1 MARPVPLIAV
11 AGAVALS
18 ACAAPAYKV
27 PQVAASL
34 PATYKEVGP
43 WTPAAPADDAAR
55 GAWWTVFNDPQL
67 DQLETQLS
75 AASPTLAQAVARYD
89 AARAFLA
96 QARADLFPMIGLD
109 GSAGR
114 SRQSADR
121 PGGNG
126 HPVQGDDF
134 VVGAAV
140 SYEPDLWGRVRN
152 QVAAGKAEAEA
163 TNADLAATRLSLQ
176 AELADTYLALRSL
189 DVQAR
194 VLDSAV
200 ANFTKALELTQA
212 RHRGGAASGVDVG
225 QAETQLNT
233 ARAARSEVAAQRAL
247 LEHAVASLVGQ
258 PASGFS
264 INVAEQLPPL
274 PATPVSAPSV
284 LLQRRPDVA
293 AAERRAFAANR
304 RIGVA
309 RAAFFP
315 DVTLSA
321 TGGFE
326 TTQSHQSLLTT
337 PTNFWS
343 LGADAALAIFDGG
356 RRAAGVRAAKAG
368 FDEAA
373 GAYRATVLG
382 AFQEVEDNLALLN
395 HLAEETAQEQA
406 ALDAARRTEALALTR
421 YRQGAATYLDAV
433 QAQSSALDAERTVV
447 ALQARRLQAGVNL
460 VRALGGG
467 WTAPAPATA
476 DS

>member
-1 MARPVPLIAV
+1 MARLSHLLASAVIA
-11 AGAVALS
+11 ALNG
-18 ACAAPAYKV
+18 CAAPAYKV
-27 PQVAASL
+27 PQVAATL
-34 PATYKEVGP
+34 PAAYKEAGP
-43 WTPAAPADDAAR
+43 WTPAAPADAAAR

-75 AASPTLAQAVARYD
+75 AANPTLAQAVARYD
-89 AARAFLA
+89 QARAFLA
-96 QARADLFPMIGLD
+96 QARADYFPTLGLN

-126 HPVQGDDF
+126 HSVQGDDF
-134 VVGAAV
+134 VVGAAI

-152 QVAAGKAEAEA
+152 QVAAGQAEAQA
-163 TNADLAATRLSLQ
+163 SAADLAATRLSLQ
-176 AELADTYLALRSL
+176 AELADTYLSLRSL

-194 VLDSAV
+194 VLDAAV
-200 ANFTKALELTQA
+200 ANFAKALELTQA
-212 RHRGGAASGVDVG
+212 RHRGGAVSGVDVG

-247 LEHAVASLVGQ
+247 LEHAIASLVGQ
-258 PASGFS
+258 PASAFS
-264 INVAEQLPPL
+264 LAVADQLPPL

-315 DVTLSA
+315 NIALSA

-326 TTQSHQSLLTT
+326 TTSLHRSLLTT
-337 PTNFWS
+337 PTSFWS

-373 GAYRATVLG
+373 GAYRATVLE

-395 HLAEETAQEQA
+395 HLAEEAQQEQA
-406 ALDAARRTEALALTR
+406 ALEAARRTEALALTR
-421 YRQGAATYLDAV
+421 YKQGAATYLDAV
-433 QAQSSALDAERTVV
+433 QAQTAALDAEQAVV

-467 WTAPAPATA
+467 WTAPVAA

>member
-1 MARPVPLIAV
+1 MARSDRLRFAA
-11 AGAVALS
+11 AGAAAAVLTS
-18 ACAAPAYKV
+18 CAAPAYKV
-27 PQVAASL
+27 PQVAATL
-34 PATYKEVGP
+34 PSAYKEAGP
-43 WTPAAPADDAAR
+43 WTPAAPADAAAR

-75 AASPTLAQAVARYD
+75 AANPNLAQAVARYD
-89 AARAFLA
+89 QARAFLA
-96 QARADLFPMIGLD
+96 QARADFFPTIDLN

-114 SRQSADR
+114 SRLSADR
-121 PGGNG
+121 PNG
-126 HPVQGDDF
+126 TGRSVQGDDF
-134 VVGAAV
+134 VVGAAI

-152 QVAAGKAEAEA
+152 QVAAGQAEAQA
-163 TNADLAATRLSLQ
+163 SAADVAATRLSLQ
-176 AELADTYLALRSL
+176 AELADSYLSLRSL

-194 VLDSAV
+194 VLDAAV
-200 ANFTKALELTQA
+200 ANFAKALDLTQA
-212 RHRGGAASGVDVG
+212 RHRGGAVSGVDVG

-247 LEHAVASLVGQ
+247 LEHAIASLVGQ
-258 PASGFS
+258 PASAFS
-264 INVAEQLPPL
+264 LAVADQLPPL

-304 RIGVA
+304 QIGVA

-315 DVTLSA
+315 DITLSA

-326 TTQSHQSLLTT
+326 TTGVRSLLTT
-337 PTNFWS
+337 PTSFWS
-343 LGADAALAIFDGG
+343 LGADAALALFDGG
-356 RRAAGVRAAKAG
+356 RRAAGVRGAKAS

-395 HLAEETAQEQA
+395 HLAEEAQQEQA
-406 ALDAARRTEALALTR
+406 AFEAARRTEDLALTR
-421 YRQGAATYLDAV
+421 YKQGAATYLDAV
-433 QAQSSALDAERTVV
+433 QAQTAALDAEQAVV

-467 WTAPAPATA
+467 WTAPAAA